1 MPKLLPPGAE
11 DLIKLLSMD
20 KLCPKA
26 IKKKLEQLN
35 LEVSLRS
42 INNVIQC
49 KGQKRQTIYST
60 FIIDNFSVI

>member
-20 KLCPKA
+20 KLGPKA
-26 IKKKLEQLN
+26 IKEKLKQLN
-35 LEVSLRS
+35 LEVSLRF

-49 KGQKRQTIYST
+49 EGQKHNNIQLMA
-60 FIIDNFSVI
+60 

>member
-1 MPKLLPPGAE
+1 MPKLLPPGVE

-20 KLCPKA
+20 KLGLKA

-49 KGQKRQTIYST
+49 KGQKHNNMQLMA
-60 FIIDNFSVI
+60 